1 MASQLIKSLALPSTV
16 ARRRHVRRQ
25 RRSQVT
31 EVTPALAWYGLF
43 MVLPLLAMIV
53 LSFFSWNSLVAQ
65 PHFGGLTNYR
75 YLFQDEILRTAI
87 VNTVLYVGVG
97 LLLIIPGGFLLGF
110 FLSRRPPGH
119 AVLSVILFTPWI
131 VSASA
136 RAMMFTGLY
145 QPSGAI
151 NSILGAVG
159 LGGLQHLWL
168 SNPSTALWSVIA
180 TEAWAGIGATG
191 VIFSA
196 ALGRIAPET
205 YEAARLDG
213 AGVWREMF
221 SIAYPMT
228 KDFVGLMTMLQFLW
242 LFLGSAG
249 TVLLLTNG
257 GPGSS
262 TMTLAFYLYDQAFVS
277 GRIGYSQAIGVVGLL
292 VGLIGMGVIRFAFRT
307 EE

>member
-1 MASQLIKSLALPSTV
+1 MAGAV
-16 ARRRHVRRQ
+16 AVAAVPRVRSPRRGGLG
-25 RRSQVT
+25 QVL
-31 EVTPALAWYGLF
+31 EVSPALAWYGAF
-43 MVLPLLAMIV
+43 MVVPLVAMIV
-53 LSFFSWNSLVAQ
+53 LSFFTWNSLVAT
-65 PHFGGLTNYR
+65 PVYSGFSNYAD
-75 YLFQDEILRTAI
+75 LFQDSILRVAV

-97 LLLIIPGGFLLGF
+97 LLLIIPLGFLLGF

-119 AVLSVILFTPWI
+119 AILSIVFFTPWI

-145 QPSGAI
+145 QPRGAI
-151 NSILGAVG
+151 NSVLSAVG
-159 LGGLQHLWL
+159 LGDLQRLWL
-168 SNPSTALWSVIA
+168 ADPSTALWAVIG
-180 TEAWAGIGATG
+180 TEAWAGIGATA

-196 ALGRIAPET
+196 ALGRIPDEV

-213 AGVWREMF
+213 AGVGREIL
-221 SIAYPMT
+221 SIALPMS

-292 VGLIGMGVIRFAFRT
+292 VGLLGMGIIRFAFRT
-307 EE
+307 KE